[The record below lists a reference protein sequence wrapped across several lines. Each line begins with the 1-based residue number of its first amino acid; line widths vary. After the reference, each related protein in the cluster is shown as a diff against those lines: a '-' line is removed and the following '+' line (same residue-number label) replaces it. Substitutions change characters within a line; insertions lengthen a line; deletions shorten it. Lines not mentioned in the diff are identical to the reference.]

1 MALQVP
7 DLQSEA
13 KSRMRG
19 VHDLAREMRLKLEGA
34 V

>member
-13 KSRMRG
+13 KSRMRAI
-19 VHDLAREMRLKLEGA
+19 HELAQEVRLKLEGLI
-34 V
+34 